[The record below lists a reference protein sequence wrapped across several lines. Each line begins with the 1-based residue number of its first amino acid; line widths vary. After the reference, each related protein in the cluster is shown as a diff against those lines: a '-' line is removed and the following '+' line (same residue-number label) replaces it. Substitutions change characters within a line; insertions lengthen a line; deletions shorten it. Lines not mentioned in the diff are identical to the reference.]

1 MCSFG
6 DLLFFVAICR
16 SDFVFGVFMAFL
28 VDIVQK
34 VGILAICFSDLCE
47 INFFVVVF
55 VFFLLCLVLFSHAL
69 VGRDLGFVV

>member
-1 MCSFG
+1 MCSLG

-16 SDFVFGVFMAFL
+16 SDFVFGVLMAFL

-34 VGILAICFSDLCE
+34 VGILAVCFSDLCE

-55 VFFLLCLVLFSHAL
+55 VFFC
-69 VGRDLGFVV
+69 FVWFFFRMLWSVEI